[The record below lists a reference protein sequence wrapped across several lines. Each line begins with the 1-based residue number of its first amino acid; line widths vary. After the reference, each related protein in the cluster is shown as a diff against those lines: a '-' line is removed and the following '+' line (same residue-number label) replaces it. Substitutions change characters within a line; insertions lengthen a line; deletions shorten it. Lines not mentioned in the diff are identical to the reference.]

1 MLTLNLTRTEA
12 NALMVMIED
21 DMETIFSYGGID
33 PISEWEN
40 IHLYAHK
47 LLAYQKY
54 KTWYMENC
62 KEDDDDE

>member
-40 IHLYAHK
+40 IHLYAYK

-62 KEDDDDE
+62 DD